1 MSKILGILKMAGLT
15 LALCGGTICNV
26 IGIPLVVAGINK
38 QKDVYS
44 TFENSE
50 QYQIVKQ
57 AEEVRVQQ
65 VEERLEELEESFLNN
80 EIPAIEY
87 EYLKESYMKYINKD
101 EEEFIKETFDKYAT
115 DESKGILKSGKTME
129 CAGSILAGVGIV
141 ALFIKGFSFAYG
153 SLTLGEPYDVFG
165 SEIVEKMEDVIAY
178 DFAPSAKTI
187 AKRKAEQEEK
197 ERLIEE
203 EKRLE

>member
-50 QYQIVKQ
+50 QYQLVKQ

-153 SLTLGEPYDVFG
+153 SLTLGEPYEF
-165 SEIVEKMEDVIAY
+165 VEKMEDVIAY